1 MYNKQLTSVRAEM
14 ENYRNLYVLAEKE
27 RNDYKSDNGACKAKP
42 NEISVTETELK
53 DARAKAYKYSEEN
66 IQIKAE
72 LTKRKLDGD
81 LLMVE
86 VGLRMKHQ
94 EKATKCQE
102 QLDSMQEEMTRSG
115 ETKVRRVKAEAVA
128 F

>member
-27 RNDYKSDNGACKAKP
+27 RNDYKSDNGACKAKL

-94 EKATKCQE
+94 EKATKC
-102 QLDSMQEEMTRSG
+102 
-115 ETKVRRVKAEAVA
+115 
-128 F
+128 